1 MTAEIFSLEGRFMAT
16 AQAILGPLIWFGFIF
31 NNLSLFVFMLHYLA
45 VKLFLG
51 NETICTPSQTFL
63 ALFCQACPENILRQL
78 RNL

>member
-51 NETICTPSQTFL
+51 NKTICTPSQTFL
-63 ALFCQACPENILRQL
+63 ALFC
-78 RNL
+78 